1 MPCGVPTSLERR
13 SNSFLASRRVAQT
26 SVLSPWSVTH
36 SASTLSLLRYLAT
49 STQASFKHRNSQ
61 LALSSSYLT
70 SCCRTHDNNRTC
82 THSTPAQHRAV
93 TGAVFTMCVCAW
105 RASALSY
112 LLMHGRSVMLSQT
125 AHQRVLFGVCGPPGC
140 TSRVSGLAAACHSFH
155 LASPCPPQPCSWP
168 GRTHSLPLHAL
179 AMSVVKPELGLQCLG
194 RLGHAPLSRVGWTL
208 DSEPARRPTL
218 SLSVARSP
226 AWSP

>member
-1 MPCGVPTSLERR
+1 MPCGVQPTSLERR
-13 SNSFLASRRVAQT
+13 SNSFLTSRRVART
-26 SVLSPWSVTH
+26 SVLSPTH

-70 SCCRTHDNNRTC
+70 SCCRTHDNNPTC

-140 TSRVSGLAAACHSFH
+140 TSRVRGLLLLATPFSSPIPARHSHAAGPAVRIPC
-155 LASPCPPQPCSWP
+155 LCMRSPCPLSSP
-168 GRTHSLPLHAL
+168 SLDFSPIAFRPASCGARLAPHA
-179 AMSVVKPELGLQCLG
+179 
-194 RLGHAPLSRVGWTL
+194 TF
-208 DSEPARRPTL
+208 EPDL
-218 SLSVARSP
+218 YDKL
-226 AWSP
+226 